1 MHIKAEQ
8 ESPSG
13 GADLVYI
20 FPVFPSFHKFD
31 MMYIQNLTLSK
42 LISEELR
49 CDLLIYSFRLICI
62 FNCLIEGGGIITVH
76 MHCTRNSDMV

>member
-8 ESPSG
+8 EPPSG

-42 LISEELR
+42 LIPEESR
-49 CDLLIYSFRLICI
+49 CDLLIY
-62 FNCLIEGGGIITVH
+62 
-76 MHCTRNSDMV
+76 